1 MIIRNAYLA
10 LPGKN
15 ELVAGELRVL
25 QGKIAEIGVGRALE
39 TQGDADIVDAEGLA
53 VLPGAIDAH
62 VHFFDPGYTHKED
75 FLHGSG
81 ASASGGVTTVVD
93 MPDTSEPAA
102 IDAASIEEKR
112 SVVSRH
118 SMIDFGFF
126 GGISGLL
133 CDDQLPRRVA
143 EMAPEVLGIKTYAL
157 SGSVKFPRVS
167 NHQYY
172 QVLQET
178 RKHNCIVL
186 VHAEDYDYVSGAT
199 PEARAQGDGGLAFY
213 RSRPEAAET
222 LSVLSVTEIAEELGA
237 PMHIV
242 HLGTIRAAEIVAKC
256 RFVSGETC
264 PQYLEFDCNDFEKIG
279 APLKIT
285 PPVKGP
291 ENKAVLL
298 QMLAEGKIDFIASDH
313 APGTHEEKSTGSIWT
328 DYAGIP
334 GGPTLFPYILSEGY
348 LSGVMGLQR
357 FLEVT
362 SGTPARRYRIADR
375 KGAIAV
381 GLDADLVFIDTA
393 GSSVVRGAES
403 FSKGKITPF
412 EGKELRGKVQRTMV
426 RGTTVF
432 HADEGV
438 IGEPGNGQF
447 LRPDPKLRSAG
458 VQPWRR

>member
-1 MIIRNAYLA
+1 MIIRNASLA

-15 ELVAGELRVL
+15 ELTPGDLRIRR
-25 QGKIAEIGVGRALE
+25 GKIAEIGVGRTLE
-39 TQGDADIVDAEGLA
+39 AQGDTDIIDAEGLA

-75 FLHGSG
+75 FLHASG

-93 MPDTSEPAA
+93 MPDTSEPAV
-102 IDAASIEEKR
+102 IDAQSIQEKL
-112 SVVSRH
+112 SIVSRK
-118 SMIDFGFF
+118 SLIDFGFF

-157 SGSVKFPRVS
+157 SGAAHFPRVS

-178 RKHNCIVL
+178 RRHNCIVL

-199 PEARAQGDGGLAFY
+199 PGAQARGDGGMAFY
-213 RSRPEAAET
+213 LSRPEAAET
-222 LSVLSVTEIAEELGA
+222 LSVLTVTEIAEELGA

-242 HLGTIRAAEIVAKC
+242 HLGTVRAAEIVATC

-264 PQYLEFDCNDFEKIG
+264 PQYLEFDCHDFERIG

-298 QMLAEGKIDFIASDH
+298 RMLAEGTIDFIASDH
-313 APGTHEEKSTGSIWT
+313 APGTREEKNTGSIWT

-348 LSGVMGLQR
+348 LSGSMGLKR

-375 KGAIAV
+375 KGSIAV

-393 GSSVVRGAES
+393 GSTVVHGEES

-412 EGKELRGKVQRTMV
+412 EGKELRGKVHRTMV
-426 RGTTVF
+426 RGRTVF
-432 HADEGV
+432 HAEEGV
-438 IGEPGNGQF
+438 TGEPGTGQF
-447 LRPDPKLRSAG
+447 LRPDPKLRRAG
-458 VQPWRR
+458 IKPWRG